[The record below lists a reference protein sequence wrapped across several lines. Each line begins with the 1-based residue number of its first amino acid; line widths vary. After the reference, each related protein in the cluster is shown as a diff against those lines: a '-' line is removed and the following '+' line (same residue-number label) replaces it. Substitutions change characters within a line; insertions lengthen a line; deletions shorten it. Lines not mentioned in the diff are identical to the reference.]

1 MVVASAATQ
10 LEEVEDVEESD
21 VDDGRDDGV
30 FVAVN
35 PRTGD
40 NFVVVK
46 AKSLSRRGSK
56 NSEGQSLSRRGSKSL
71 SRRGSKNMLEIED
84 DVMDT
89 DLGTS
94 PNSTEWW
101 E

>member
-1 MVVASAATQ
+1 MIVASAATQ
-10 LEEVEDVEESD
+10 LEGVEEAEESD
-21 VDDGRDDGV
+21 VDDGTQAINDNV

-46 AKSLSRRGSK
+46 ATSLSRRGSK

-84 DVMDT
+84 HVMDT
-89 DLGTS
+89 DLRTS
-94 PNSTEWW
+94 PNS
-101 E
+101 